1 MNINP
6 GRPVSLLLVALVS
19 VAVVIAQQGGAKPP
33 PLRMIHYHGDMA
45 GLLATY
51 AEDYGVIIGLE
62 ADPGK
67 PKPEVTIDLR
77 DATLRDILNG
87 IVESEPGYQW
97 RESAEYIEVF
107 PTSGSSIL
115 LDTPVASFQV
125 KDVRRG
131 EAMNQL
137 MSLPEVQAL
146 MISMNLNLRPASP
159 SPTWAK
165 DEKFSLNLNGVT
177 LRQAMQRIVKQSGAR
192 FWMFRTYDD
201 GSFSIGTD
209 YR

>member
-6 GRPVSLLLVALVS
+6 RRLVSLLLVALAC
-19 VAVVIAQQGGAKPP
+19 VAIVIAQQGGAKPQ

-45 GLLATY
+45 GLLATF

-62 ADPGK
+62 TDPRK

-87 IVESEPGYQW
+87 IVESEPRYQW
-97 RESAEYIEVF
+97 RESGEYVEVF
-107 PTSGSSIL
+107 PTSGSSNL
-115 LDTPVASFQV
+115 LDTPVSGFQV

-131 EAMNQL
+131 EAIDQL

-146 MISMNLNLRPASP
+146 MISMSLKLRPAGP
-159 SPTWAK
+159 WPRWAK
-165 DEKFSLNLNGVT
+165 DEKFSLSLNGVT
-177 LRQAMQRIVKQSGAR
+177 LRQALQRIMKESGVK

-201 GSFSIGTD
+201 GSFSIGSS
-209 YR
+209 

>member
-6 GRPVSLLLVALVS
+6 GRPAGLLLVALACV
-19 VAVVIAQQGGAKPP
+19 VVVIAQQGGAKPP

-45 GLLATY
+45 GLLATF

-62 ADPGK
+62 ADPKK

-87 IVESEPGYQW
+87 IVESEPRYQW
-97 RESAEYIEVF
+97 RESDGYIEVL

-131 EAMNQL
+131 EAIDQL
-137 MSLPEVQAL
+137 MTLPEVQAL
-146 MISMNLNLRPASP
+146 TISINLKLRPAGP
-159 SPTWAK
+159 WPRWAK
-165 DEKFSLNLNGVT
+165 DEKFSLSLNKVT
-177 LRQAMQRIVKQSGAR
+177 LRQALQRIMKESGVK

-201 GSFSIGTD
+201 GSFSIGI
-209 YR
+209 

>member
-6 GRPVSLLLVALVS
+6 GRPAGLLLVALACV
-19 VAVVIAQQGGAKPP
+19 VVVIAQQGGAKPP

-45 GLLATY
+45 GL
-51 AEDYGVIIGLE
+51 
-62 ADPGK
+62 
-67 PKPEVTIDLR
+67 VTIDLR

-87 IVESEPGYQW
+87 IVESEPRYQW
-97 RESAEYIEVF
+97 RESDGYIEVL

-131 EAMNQL
+131 EAIDQL
-137 MSLPEVQAL
+137 MTLPEVQAL
-146 MISMNLNLRPASP
+146 TISINLKLRPAGP
-159 SPTWAK
+159 WPRWAK
-165 DEKFSLNLNGVT
+165 DEKFSLSLNKVT
-177 LRQAMQRIVKQSGAR
+177 LRQALQRIMKESGVK

-201 GSFSIGTD
+201 GSFSIGI
-209 YR
+209 

>member
-6 GRPVSLLLVALVS
+6 RRPVSLLLVALAC
-19 VAVVIAQQGGAKPP
+19 VAIVISQQGGAKPQ

-45 GLLATY
+45 GLLATF

-87 IVESEPGYQW
+87 IVESEPRYQW
-97 RESAEYIEVF
+97 RESGEYIEVF

-131 EAMNQL
+131 EAINQL

-146 MISMNLNLRPASP
+146 MISMNLKLRPAGP

-177 LRQAMQRIVKQSGAR
+177 LRQAMQRIVKESGAR
-192 FWMFRTYDD
+192 FWMFRTHDD